1 MVNGTPR
8 TGRTMQTSEK
18 RTWLAGSGMFGG
30 LDGGTLDRVADAARV
45 VDFDDGTTLFH
56 QGDEANGLYCVAAGL
71 VRIYLAHDDGRE
83 LTLNLL
89 EKGDVIGEI
98 ALLDG
103 LPRSAGATTLAQ
115 TRTVFLGRAA
125 FQRLLEDCPQLAQ
138 HVILVLCE
146 RLRRNTDQIT
156 QNAFLDLRHRLTN
169 LLWELA
175 MGHGALSGT
184 SGTIELKLT
193 QTSVAQMLGVTREAV
208 NKQFRALM
216 RDGILSMDKGRIIVT
231 RQGLRPPG
239 GG

>member
-1 MVNGTPR
+1 
-8 TGRTMQTSEK
+8 MQTSEK
-18 RTWLAGSGMFGG
+18 RVWLASSGMFGG
-30 LDGGTLDRVADAARV
+30 LERTTLDRITEATQIVE
-45 VDFDDGTTLFH
+45 FDDGATMFH
-56 QGDEANGLYCVAAGL
+56 QGDEANGLYCVASGL

-103 LPRSAGATTLAQ
+103 LPRSAGAVTLAR
-115 TRTVFLGRAA
+115 TRTVFLSRAA
-125 FQRLLEDCPQLAQ
+125 FLRLLDESPQLAQ

-146 RLRRNTDQIT
+146 RVRRNTDQLT

-175 MGHGALSGT
+175 LGHGELSGG

-216 RDGILSMDKGRIIVT
+216 RDGILSIDKGRIMVT
-231 RQGLRPPG
+231 KQGLRPSG
-239 GG
+239 RT